1 VSKHALRLTLFQFE
15 NNAALLLV
23 DSKQLRRELEA
34 KAQVHDPHT
43 GRYVGG
49 GGTAASAAATYNA
62 MDMYQKADY
71 LTEKYGAWAASLTD
85 GEKSAIHTYTSGK
98 FDRMNKALRT
108 DSVEASGW
116 GNEIKACGAALMRG
130 KTPHAMTVTRG
141 VSGSSQAMAALW
153 EIATHQENRGKTFT
167 DKGFG
172 STEVS
177 GIFTYG
183 GSFRLTIHL
192 PKGAPGGYVDSI
204 SANQGEREFLLP
216 PYCHFIIK
224 SAHVDAKGKQH
235 VELEF
240 LKCTWLEGK
249 FMSMGRTE
257 EKAKQAIESATD
269 DKTQVMSPKFCM
281 DVRGIVF
288 DDPELQ
294 AVWAKALSDSEEE

>member
-1 VSKHALRLTLFQFE
+1 M
-15 NNAALLLV
+15 
-23 DSKQLRRELEA
+23 EA
-34 KAQVHDPHT
+34 KAQVRDPHT

-49 GGTAASAAATYNA
+49 GGAEGGAAATYNA

-71 LTEKYGAWAASLTD
+71 LTEKYGAWATSLTD

-116 GNEIKACGAALMRG
+116 GDDIKACGAALIRG
-130 KTPHAMTVTRG
+130 KTPHAMTITRG

-183 GSFRLTIHL
+183 GGVSVFIYL
-192 PKGAPGGYVDSI
+192 PQGAPGGGVGRI
-204 SANQGEREFLLP
+204 SANTGGRE
-216 PYCHFIIK
+216 
-224 SAHVDAKGKQH
+224 
-235 VELEF
+235 
-240 LKCTWLEGK
+240 
-249 FMSMGRTE
+249 
-257 EKAKQAIESATD
+257 
-269 DKTQVMSPKFCM
+269 
-281 DVRGIVF
+281 
-288 DDPELQ
+288 
-294 AVWAKALSDSEEE
+294 